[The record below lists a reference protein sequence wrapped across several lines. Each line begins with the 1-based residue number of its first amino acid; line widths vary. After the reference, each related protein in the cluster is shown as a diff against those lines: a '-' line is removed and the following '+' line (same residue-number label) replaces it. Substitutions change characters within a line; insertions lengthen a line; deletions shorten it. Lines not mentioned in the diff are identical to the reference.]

1 MKSGNVFLKL
11 KTKKSTESLHNSN
24 RPSIF
29 AAFFMVL
36 DLSFGRLVVV
46 RQSVFVC
53 IHPIKPPYSPFQ
65 SPFAF
70 SSLLHFP
77 PPHARRKSVF
87 DVCQQ
92 MLHGCTESS
101 GMCGDFLKII
111 SKNFVFQSVFRNF
124 APQKT
129 NIVKKGSSFCT
140 HLVCATDKNH
150 SEAADKRV
158 RSLIFC
164 VRTSGLP

>member
-1 MKSGNVFLKL
+1 MRNP
-11 KTKKSTESLHNSN
+11 N
-24 RPSIF
+24 RHCIF

-65 SPFAF
+65 SPLCIFLPFAF
-70 SSLLHFP
+70 SS
-77 PPHARRKSVF
+77 PHARRKSVF

>member
-1 MKSGNVFLKL
+1 MRNP
-11 KTKKSTESLHNSN
+11 N
-24 RPSIF
+24 RHCIF

-36 DLSFGRLVVV
+36 DLSFGRLVVG

-53 IHPIKPPYSPFQ
+53 TYHIKPALTPPYSPFPIL
-65 SPFAF
+65 PFAF
-70 SSLLHFP
+70 SS
-77 PPHARRKSVF
+77 PHARRKSVF